1 MAQTNYSVIQL
12 YRSTTP
18 GSAPTAGNMNPG
30 ELALNLADVAVYAEN
45 SSGVVTK
52 VMNNPAGLTYPTAD
66 GTSGQAV
73 LTNAAGVLSFGDVV
87 RPTVGVTITGANTF
101 NAKQTFNGTSST
113 IAAVLANAAEK
124 VTISATAAT
133 GTINFDVTTQ
143 PVLYYTTAASA
154 NWTMNFRASSGT
166 SLNAAMDTG
175 QSLTVVFLATN
186 GGTAYYNNAVQV
198 DGSSVTPKYQGG
210 IAWSYG
216 TASGIDAYTYTIIKT
231 GSAAFTILA
240 SQIRFA

>member
-12 YRSTTP
+12 YRTTTA
-18 GSAPTAGNMNPG
+18 GAAPSAGNMNPG
-30 ELALNLADVAVYAEN
+30 ELALNLTDVAIYTEN
-45 SSGVVTK
+45 ASGTVTK
-52 VMNNPAGLTYPTAD
+52 VMNNPAGLTYPIVD

-73 LTNAAGVLSFGDVV
+73 LTNAAGTLSFGDVV

-101 NAKQTFNGTSST
+101 NAKQTFNGTSSA

-166 SLNAAMDTG
+166 SLNTAMDVG
-175 QSLTVVFLATN
+175 QSVTVVFLATN
-186 GGTAYYNNAVQV
+186 GSTPYYNTAVQV

-231 GSAAFTILA
+231 ASATFTILA